1 MTSVTALSFSV
12 GIFARRVIQN
22 VPAVL
27 YPICVING
35 ICNIC
40 PLVRIGCGQGGVFI
54 KKTPILYNAL
64 LLTAVNLLLRFVST
78 SFQVFISGRLGAAGV
93 GLLQLVLSVGSM
105 ALTAAS
111 AGIRTASMYLTAAEL
126 GRGRKEHIHPIMRAC
141 FTYSMICSGAVA
153 VVIWPLAPTIAQ
165 LWISVPDAASAIRLY
180 CCFLPISCLCGV
192 MTGYFTAA
200 GKIGTLAI
208 VEVVE
213 QLFVMGTT
221 AAMLLYRTGNDSVK
235 ACQSVIFGSGIGAC
249 VTLLSLSILHALE
262 HFPPQKPFFVRK
274 RLLHTAIP
282 LALADDLKV
291 GINTTENLMV
301 PKRLALYTYCADP
314 MALFGV
320 VCGMVFP
327 ILMFPACIVYSLADL
342 IIPEMAR
349 CNAAGQPERIS
360 LLSKKSLSAVLV
372 YGCFFGGLLF
382 LCAEQLCFSLYNNE
396 DAGFYLRLYALLA
409 PMLYCDSI
417 IDAINKGLGQQK
429 ISVRYNILTA
439 FLDVL
444 FLYLLLPR
452 YGMTGYFFSFL
463 LTHLLNFILSLRLLL
478 KIAKPRISP
487 LFPIKILTANAV
499 SICLG
504 LFISGAWARSAV
516 FALSYFAI
524 LALMGVRKT
533 AL

>member
-1 MTSVTALSFSV
+1 MCRLSPVSSM
-12 GIFARRVIQN
+12 
-22 VPAVL
+22 
-27 YPICVING
+27 YICL
-35 ICNIC
+35 
-40 PLVRIGCGQGGVFI
+40 LVCIGCGQGGVFI
-54 KKTPILYNAL
+54 KKTPILYNAI
-64 LLTAVNLLLRFVST
+64 LLTAVNLMLRFVFT

-126 GRGRKEHIHPIMRAC
+126 GRGKREHIHAVLRTC
-141 FTYSMICSGAVA
+141 FIYSILCSGAVA
-153 VVIWPLAPTIAQ
+153 ALIWPLAPAIARV
-165 LWISVPDAASAIRLY
+165 WIGAPAAASAIRLY

-208 VEVVE
+208 VEVIE

-249 VTLLSLSILHALE
+249 VTLLSLSFLHSLE
-262 HFPPQKPFFVRK
+262 RFPCQKPFAVGK
-274 RLLHTAIP
+274 RLLHTAVP

-349 CNAAGQPERIS
+349 CNAARQPNRIS
-360 LLSKKSLSAVLV
+360 ALSGKSICAVLL

-382 LCAEQLCFSLYNNE
+382 LCAEHLCLSLYSNE
-396 DAGFYLRLYALLA
+396 DAGYYLRLYALLA

-417 IDAINKGLGQQK
+417 IDAVNKGLGQQK
-429 ISVRYNILTA
+429 ISVQFNILTA

-463 LTHLLNFILSLRLLL
+463 VTHLLNFILSLRLLF
-478 KIAKPRISP
+478 KIARPHIPP
-487 LFPIKILTANAV
+487 LLPTKILTAFAV
-499 SICLG
+499 SIGLG
-504 LFISGAWARSAV
+504 VWISGVWGRSAV

-524 LALMGVRKT
+524 LALSGVRKRN
-533 AL
+533 L

>member
-1 MTSVTALSFSV
+1 MPVPCPIYVSSG
-12 GIFARRVIQN
+12 GIR
-22 VPAVL
+22 
-27 YPICVING
+27 
-35 ICNIC
+35 NIC
-40 PLVRIGCGQGGVFI
+40 PLVCIGCGQGGVFI

-64 LLTAVNLLLRFVST
+64 LLTAVNLILRFVST

-105 ALTAAS
+105 AMTAAS

-126 GRGRKEHIHPIMRAC
+126 GRGRREHIHYVLRAC
-141 FTYSMICSGAVA
+141 FAYSILCSGAIA
-153 VVIWPLAPTIAQ
+153 ALIWPFAPFIARV
-165 LWISVPDAASAIRLY
+165 WIGNPAAASAIRLY

-208 VEVVE
+208 VEVIE

-221 AAMLLYRTGNDSVK
+221 AVLLLYRTGTDSVK

-249 VTLLSLSILHALE
+249 VTLLSLSFLHSLE
-262 HFPPQKPFFVRK
+262 HFPKQKPFYVKK
-274 RLLHTAIP
+274 RLLHTAVP
-282 LALADDLKV
+282 LALADDVKV

-314 MALFGV
+314 LALFGV

-327 ILMFPACIVYSLADL
+327 VLMFPACIVYSLADL

-349 CNAAGQPERIS
+349 CNAAGLPKRIS
-360 LLSKKSLSAVLV
+360 RLSRKSICAVLI

-382 LCAEQLCFSLYNNE
+382 LCAEDLCMRLYGNE
-396 DAGFYLRLYALLA
+396 DAGYYLRLYALLA

-452 YGMTGYFFSFL
+452 YGMKGYFFSFL
-463 LTHLLNFILSLRLLL
+463 LTHLLNFILSARLLF
-478 KIAKPRISP
+478 KVARPRIPP
-487 LFPIKILTANAV
+487 LFPIKILTASAV

-504 LFISGAWARSAV
+504 LLVSGAWGRSAV
-516 FALSYFAI
+516 FALSYCAI
-524 LALMGVRKT
+524 LTLSGVRRG